1 MRVEGVVRSYSWSG
15 GYCRREQ
22 TLLRKRKESAA
33 VEQMTVKKEIESGD
47 CMRNAQKDAGMVGH
61 RQVIGL
67 TLGSS

>member
-1 MRVEGVVRSYSWSG
+1 
-15 GYCRREQ
+15 
-22 TLLRKRKESAA
+22 LLRKRKESAA

-47 CMRNAQKDAGMVGH
+47 CMRNARKDAGMVGH